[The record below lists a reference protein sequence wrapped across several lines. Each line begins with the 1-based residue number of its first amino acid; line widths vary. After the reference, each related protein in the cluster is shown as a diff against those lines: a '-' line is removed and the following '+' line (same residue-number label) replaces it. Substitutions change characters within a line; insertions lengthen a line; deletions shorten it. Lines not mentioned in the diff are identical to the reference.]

1 MVTHMPTPHASYLIC
16 STPRTGSSLLCDALT
31 LTGVAGRPEEYFQFR
46 ARTGFP
52 RRPQEYFE
60 GAGDPEIFD
69 ILGPRTRIEE
79 DESRYDPSR
88 YERYENYLTWALDEG
103 TTPNGIFGAKVMWGY
118 FNGFVTGLRWA
129 VPGRQRLSVCELA
142 PSVFPELRYL
152 SVTRRDKVRQAV
164 SLWRALQI
172 VELVE
177 RRRRRPGRGRAPR
190 YSAAAIDYLVQ
201 RHPGARGRV
210 AGVLPRVRS
219 RALHGRLRGVRPELR
234 GHDPRHPPP
243 RGRARGRDGD
253 DRRSRGCDRSP
264 TGSRAAGPSATWPRR
279 AGSQARKSRRGCGST
294 RPTRS
299 PCSSSATVP
308 APACARR
315 S

>member
-1 MVTHMPTPHASYLIC
+1 MPTPRVSYLIC
-16 STPRTGSSLLCDALT
+16 STPRTGSSMLCDALT

-60 GAGDPEIFD
+60 GADDPEIFD
-69 ILGPRTRIEE
+69 ILGPRTRVEE

-88 YERYENYLTWALDEG
+88 YERYDDYLAWALQEG
-103 TTPNGIFGAKVMWGY
+103 TTSNGVFGAKVMWGY

-164 SLWRALQI
+164 SLWRALQSWSWSSDAGAAPD
-172 VELVE
+172 EAE
-177 RRRRRPGRGRAPR
+177 RLR

-201 RHPGARGRV
+201 DIQAHEDEWQGYFRECGVEPYTVVYEEFVRNYEGTIRDILGHVGAPE
-210 AGVLPRVRS
+210 AKTAAIAQPRLRPQSDGLSSSWVERY
-219 RALHGRLRGVRPELR
+219 RAETGRL
-234 GHDPRHPPP
+234 
-243 RGRARGRDGD
+243 A
-253 DRRSRGCDRSP
+253 
-264 TGSRAAGPSATWPRR
+264 SA
-279 AGSQARKSRRGCGST
+279 
-294 RPTRS
+294 
-299 PCSSSATVP
+299 
-308 APACARR
+308 
-315 S
+315 